1 MMFTGE
7 SIRLNLLEPEIAE
20 LTFDRQGD
28 SINKLD
34 VRTIEEL
41 RAATAELRARRDVRG
56 LLVTSAKPVFIV
68 GADIFE
74 FSGLFARPEEQI
86 AAHIGAQSE
95 VFRSFED
102 LDMPVVTAINGVA
115 FGGGLEMALA
125 SDYRVAA
132 RTAQLGLPE
141 VKLGLFPGYGGTVR
155 LPRLAGSTVAI
166 DWITTGRARSAGES
180 AADHVIDAVVE
191 PESLRAAALEHL
203 KTALASGAWRE
214 RRVARHGPFSLDTQA
229 VEKARARLQGSAARE
244 PAALTALELLVAC
257 AAMDRDTALRQESLA
272 FGRIA
277 RTQAAA
283 SLVQLFVNEQ
293 RVKGKA
299 KAHARRARPVRRVGV
314 VGAGIM
320 GGGIAYSSAMSGA
333 QVLLQDI
340 APKALEQGVAEARKQ
355 LDKQVRNARLT
366 EQRAAQVLSAIRP
379 QADYARFEE
388 LDLVIEAVV
397 ENLRIKRGVLA
408 AVEQSTGAAAIVA
421 TNTSSLSLVDLGEDL
436 RRPENFL
443 GMHFFNPVPVMPLVE
458 IVRGPDSAPQTVDSA
473 VGFATAL
480 GKTPIVVRDCPGFL
494 VNRILTAYLL
504 GYYFAL
510 RDGADLHE
518 TDRIMEQFGW
528 PMGPAYLQD
537 VIGLDTMLHVIE
549 VIAAGYPQR
558 MAYGFALPLEQLLK
572 HNRLGQKSGAGY
584 YRYAAD
590 PKGKPAK
597 LADPQITALLPPLRA
612 DGARSLSD
620 QETVERL
627 MLPMMIEAALCL
639 EEGVADSPEEID
651 LALVLGLGFPR
662 YAGGP
667 LKYADWLGL
676 PHVVERC
683 DAYAALGAL
692 YRPTQRMR
700 DMARRGEHYFS
711 GENRQ

>member
-1 MMFTGE
+1 MFTGE
-7 SIRLNLLEPEIAE
+7 SIRLNLPEPEIAE
-20 LTFDRQGD
+20 LTFDRQGE

-34 VRTIEEL
+34 VRTVEEL

-56 LLVTSAKPVFIV
+56 VLVTSAKAVFIV

-74 FSGLFARPEEQI
+74 FAQLFASPEEQI
-86 AAHIGAQSE
+86 AAHIAAQSE

-102 LDMPVVTAINGVA
+102 LDMPVVTAINGIA

-125 SDYRVAA
+125 SDYRVVAH
-132 RTAQLGLPE
+132 TAQLGLPE

-155 LPRLAGSTVAI
+155 LPRLAGSAVAI
-166 DWITTGRARSAGES
+166 DWITTGRPRSAGES

-191 PESLRAAALEHL
+191 PEHLRAAALEQL
-203 KTALASGAWRE
+203 KSALASQAWRD
-214 RRVARHGPFSLDTQA
+214 RRAARRGPFPLDTHA
-229 VEKARARLQGSAARE
+229 VAKARMRLEGGAARE
-244 PAALTALELLVAC
+244 PAALTALELLAVC
-257 AAMDRDTALRQESLA
+257 ASLDRDAALRQESLA

-333 QVLLQDI
+333 EVLLQDI
-340 APKALEQGVAEARKQ
+340 APRALEQGVAEARKQ

-366 EQRAAQVLSAIRP
+366 EQRAAQVLNAIRP
-379 QADYARFEE
+379 QSDHQRFEQ

-397 ENLRIKRGVLA
+397 ENLGIKRGVLA
-408 AVEQSTGAAAIVA
+408 GVEQSTGPAAIIA
-421 TNTSSLSLVDLGEDL
+421 TNTSSLSLAALSSDL

-458 IVRGPDSAPQTVDSA
+458 IVRGPRTASQIVDAA

-510 RDGADLHE
+510 RDGADLHQ
-518 TDRIMEQFGW
+518 TDRIMETFGW

-537 VIGLDTMLHVIE
+537 VIGLDTMLRVIE
-549 VIAAGYPQR
+549 VIVAGYPSR
-558 MAYGFALPLEQLLK
+558 MAYGCALPPELLLK
-572 HNRLGQKSGAGY
+572 QNRLGQKNGAGY

-590 PKGKPAK
+590 PKGKPTK
-597 LADPQITALLPPLRA
+597 LADPQGADLLATLRVG
-612 DGARSLSD
+612 GARALSD

-627 MLPMMIEAALCL
+627 MLPMMIEAARCL

-683 DAYAALGAL
+683 DAYAALGPL
-692 YRPTQRMR
+692 YRPTERLR
-700 DMARRGEHYFS
+700 AMARRGEHFFS
-711 GENRQ
+711 GDERR